1 MTIIDATNCVLG
13 RLASIVAKR
22 ALKGEEIILINAE
35 KAVIVGN
42 ERKIVEKFGKW
53 LKMAPKGNPKKGP
66 KFSRMPDRL
75 VRRTIRGMLPWK
87 QPKGKMAFRKIKVY
101 MKKPS
106 NIKDSEIEVIE
117 SVLNKQKKIISVAE
131 LSRKLGAKW

>member
-42 ERKIVEKFGKW
+42 EQKIVEKFGKW